1 MKASAEN
8 SKKFIFQRLKNKSA
22 DEPPNLITD
31 KDGNILYQPMDAL
44 AEFNSQWDQVF
55 GANALHEDPQTI
67 LRVIWPYVSHLSNQ
81 PHVPEIT
88 ARDLYDQIH
97 RRKPEA
103 APGLDGWRTIELQ
116 RLPWFAFVPVAILFN
131 QIEQE
136 LTSLPKVLTI
146 AKQMVLNKN
155 GDPSPMQK
163 RLITLLPALLLS
175 YSHLRF
181 RQLQSWQ
188 QSVLP
193 TNLCG
198 AIKGRTLT
206 SVHAQLRLDLDIAKR
221 DSIPLVGLKLDKSK
235 CFDRLIPAMAGVLM
249 LAFGLP
255 RGIVHFFIQMYAN
268 LRRHL
273 ALRGW
278 ISPTATTASNGVAQG
293 CSLSL
298 IAVNLFMS
306 VWSIFINLIP
316 QVTAKAFIDDA
327 YLWTK
332 LALAHELKRA
342 LEITTMWDT
351 LTGQLSNPK
360 KCQLWVSDPT
370 QKKSIKDMFPDI
382 PFADAI
388 DVLGVKMYISSAQSY
403 DFDPKKGDKVV
414 DDIKNIAALPLR
426 MDTKQQLIGA
436 KIIPQLTYGA
446 TITKIPQRVLWR
458 TQNEIV
464 NVLWAR
470 RPHWRSRLL
479 VLGVVAKPHRVEPQL
494 ARAYVAV
501 VDFVRLLN
509 QMPSVIQSCRDLQS
523 APVWPRE
530 SLLWQLA
537 EALKLLGLT
546 LQPGLCISFRGSQH
560 IPLFVKPQG
569 HYQALAVLC
578 KTTLLYGCC

>member
-1 MKASAEN
+1 
-8 SKKFIFQRLKNKSA
+8 
-22 DEPPNLITD
+22 
-31 KDGNILYQPMDAL
+31 
-44 AEFNSQWDQVF
+44 
-55 GANALHEDPQTI
+55 
-67 LRVIWPYVSHLSNQ
+67 
-81 PHVPEIT
+81 
-88 ARDLYDQIH
+88 
-97 RRKPEA
+97 
-103 APGLDGWRTIELQ
+103 
-116 RLPWFAFVPVAILFN
+116 
-131 QIEQE
+131 
-136 LTSLPKVLTI
+136 
-146 AKQMVLNKN
+146 
-155 GDPSPMQK
+155 
-163 RLITLLPALLLS
+163 
-175 YSHLRF
+175 
-181 RQLQSWQ
+181 
-188 QSVLP
+188 
-193 TNLCG
+193 
-198 AIKGRTLT
+198 
-206 SVHAQLRLDLDIAKR
+206 
-221 DSIPLVGLKLDKSK
+221 
-235 CFDRLIPAMAGVLM
+235 MAGVLM

-255 RGIVHFFIQMYAN
+255 RGIVNFFIQMYAN

-306 VWSIFINLIP
+306 VWSIFVNLIP

-332 LALAHELKRA
+332 LALVHELKRA
-342 LEITTMWDT
+342 FEITTMWDT

-360 KCQLWVSDPT
+360 KCQLWVSDST
-370 QKKSIKDMFPDI
+370 RKKSIQDLFPDI
-382 PFADAI
+382 PLADVI
-388 DVLGVKMYISSAQSY
+388 DVLGVKMYISSARSY

-426 MDTKQQLIGA
+426 IDTKQQLISA
-436 KIIPQLTYGA
+436 KIIPQLTHGA
-446 TITKIPQRVLWR
+446 TITKIPQRVLWK

-530 SLLWQLA
+530 SL
-537 EALKLLGLT
+537 T
-546 LQPGLCISFRGSQH
+546 C
-560 IPLFVKPQG
+560 
-569 HYQALAVLC
+569 
-578 KTTLLYGCC
+578 